1 MPNYDKFP
9 IVTKTLKGVEIDRH
23 HLRLTAGTAKQE
35 QCVDAKE
42 LTDDILMLTT
52 PIVYGFS
59 LADKTWCKLCISS
72 LSGDPESNILHLIVE
87 FVVELVEPFQWNNEA
102 YANLVIPPEQ
112 KMLLTTLVESH
123 NSSPAAKFDDFVE
136 GKGLGLVINLFGNP
150 GTGPCFSSLPCGAL
164 NPLTTLR
171 SALRQEFDSRGDE
184 RV

>member
-72 LSGDPESNILHLIVE
+72 G
-87 FVVELVEPFQWNNEA
+87 F
-102 YANLVIPPEQ
+102 
-112 KMLLTTLVESH
+112 
-123 NSSPAAKFDDFVE
+123 
-136 GKGLGLVINLFGNP
+136 GLVLLHRSLAVAILEKPPRATRTGIGR
-150 GTGPCFSSLPCGAL
+150 GTVPI
-164 NPLTTLR
+164 
-171 SALRQEFDSRGDE
+171 
-184 RV
+184 